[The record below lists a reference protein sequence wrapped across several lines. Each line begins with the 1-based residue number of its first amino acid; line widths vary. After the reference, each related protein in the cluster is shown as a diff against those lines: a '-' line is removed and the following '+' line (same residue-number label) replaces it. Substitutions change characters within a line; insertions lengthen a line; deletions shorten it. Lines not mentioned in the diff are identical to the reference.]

1 MEMPSNENSQPSM
14 NSTGDADNQH
24 ETIVPDGLNNA
35 CKESKHEVAEE
46 EVRGILAVVA
56 STGKFWH
63 DWDKFKSMLS
73 FQLKQVL
80 SEYPEGKMA
89 DEQQIASLGE
99 TYPELVKRL
108 DEALNSFAE
117 GPPFTL
123 QRLCE
128 ILLDAQTTYPNLSK
142 LALAL
147 EKNLLVTTMLTVSTD
162 PYPQPMVQ
170 NSAEPNKSTEEP
182 KLHSDSVQNGVE
194 PMVGDRDEVMAEVE
208 QADIDDDMTIAIE
221 AFEDI
226 VGSSETN
233 SVQTNNS

>member
-1 MEMPSNENSQPSM
+1 MYDVQKGNIRNPFVF
-14 NSTGDADNQH
+14 AWY
-24 ETIVPDGLNNA
+24 LNFIYLFI
-35 CKESKHEVAEE
+35 SH
-46 EVRGILAVVA
+46 R
-56 STGKFWH
+56 H
-63 DWDKFKSMLS
+63 DWDKLKSMLS

-80 SEYPEGKMA
+80 LEYPEGKMA

-108 DEALNSFAE
+108 DEALNSFTE

-142 LALAL
+142 LAFAL

-170 NSAEPNKSTEEP
+170 NSAEPKQATEEP